1 MKPFISTSFYGVM
14 NYLLS
19 FTIMTSPW
27 LFGFSH
33 IGGCSLLLP
42 IFFGWL
48 QFVMAVFSN
57 NSHGFIK
64 VFPLEMHFFLDVII
78 GSFLLASPFIF
89 GFAYD
94 TEGVFGHVDG
104 VFLPQVILGGLLCI
118 MGIFTTNS
126 PFTTGPEHRLPQ
138 GQLWSTDSL

>member
-48 QFVMAVFSN
+48 QFIMAVFSN

-64 VFPLEMHFFLDVII
+64 VFPMEMHFFLDVII
-78 GSFLLASPFIF
+78 GSFLLTSPFVY
-89 GFAYD
+89 GFAYNS
-94 TEGVFGHVDG
+94 EGVFGHVDG

-118 MGIFTTNS
+118 MGIFTQKS
-126 PFTTGPEHRLPQ
+126 PFLTKPEHRMPQ
-138 GQLWSTDSL
+138 GQLWSTDSE

>member
-19 FTIMTSPW
+19 ITIMTSPW

-48 QFVMAVFSN
+48 QFVMGVFSN

-64 VFPLEMHFFLDVII
+64 VFPMEMHMFLDVII
-78 GSFLLASPFIF
+78 GSFLLTSPFVF

-94 TEGVFGHVDG
+94 REGVFGHVDG

-118 MGIFTTNS
+118 MGIFTTKS
-126 PFTTGPEHRLPQ
+126 PFTTKPEYGVQ
-138 GQLWSTDSL
+138 KSQLHSVE